1 MTATQVAGSFRDPGG
16 FVFTVDGVIHRQVN
30 ERARDDYDLLHSSG
44 LYDALVER
52 HLLVSHEEVDVPAPR
67 PGAHRVIRPQQIPF
81 VSYPYEW
88 CFGQLKDAALATL
101 AIQELALD
109 HGMTLRDASAYNIQL
124 LDGRPV
130 LIDTLSFGPRRD
142 GEPWVAYRQFCQ
154 HFLAP
159 LALMALVDVRLG
171 QLSRVHLDGI
181 PLDLASTLL
190 PGATKLRPGLGVHIH
205 AHARSQQRHAG
216 AAGSGGA
223 ASSGKAVSERA
234 LRGLVDNL
242 RATVTRLEWSPPASE
257 WRDYYAGDSYSDDA
271 FARKGELV
279 GAMVERVAPRT
290 VWDLG
295 ANTGYFSRIA
305 AAAGAHTVAF
315 DIDPSA
321 VQLNY
326 DEVKKDGDTRVVPL
340 VLDLTNPSPAIGW
353 ANAERATVAERGPVD
368 LVLALALIHHLA
380 ISNNVP
386 LERIAA
392 FFGELAPALV
402 IEFVPK
408 TDAKVR
414 TLLASREDIFDDY
427 TQDSFEAAFGTVFDV
442 EERRAVP
449 GSERTLYLLRRR

>member
-1 MTATQVAGSFRDPGG
+1 MTSTQVAGSFRDPGG
-16 FVFTVDGVIHRQVN
+16 FVFIVDGVVHRQVN
-30 ERARDDYDLLHSSG
+30 ERARDDYDLLHTSG

-52 HLLVSHEEVDVPAPR
+52 RLLVAHEEVDVPAPR
-67 PGAHRVIRPQQIPF
+67 PGAYRVIRPQQIPF

-101 AIQELALD
+101 DIQLLALD
-109 HGMTLRDASAYNIQL
+109 HGMTLRDASAYNIQFL
-124 LDGRPV
+124 EGRPV

-171 QLSRVHLDGI
+171 QLARVHIDGI

-190 PGATKLRPGLGVHIH
+190 PGATRLRPGLGVHIH
-205 AHARSQQRHAG
+205 AHARSQQRPAG
-216 AAGSGGA
+216 D
-223 ASSGKAVSERA
+223 ASRGRSPPPAKAVSDRA

-242 RATVTRLEWSPPASE
+242 RATVSRLEWWPPATE
-257 WRDYYAGDSYSDDA
+257 WRDYYAGDSYSEEA

-279 GAMVERVAPRT
+279 AAMVERVAPRS

-295 ANTGYFSRIA
+295 ANTGHFSRIA
-305 AAAGAHTVAF
+305 AAGGAHTVAF
-315 DIDPSA
+315 DIDPAA
-321 VQLNY
+321 VQLGY
-326 DEVKKDGDTRVVPL
+326 DEVKKHGDTRILPL

-353 ANAERATVAERGPVD
+353 ANAERATLAQRGPVD

-386 LERIAA
+386 LGRIAA
-392 FFGELAPALV
+392 YFAELAPALV

-408 TDAKVR
+408 SDAKVR

-427 TQDSFEAAFGTVFDV
+427 TQDGFEAAFSALYDI
-442 EERRAVP
+442 EDRQPVP

>member
-1 MTATQVAGSFRDPGG
+1 VTSTQVAGSFRDPGG
-16 FVFTVDGVIHRQVN
+16 FVFIVDGVVHRQVN
-30 ERARDDYDLLHSSG
+30 ERARDDYDLLHTSG

-52 HLLVSHEEVDVPAPR
+52 RLLVAHEEVDVPAPR
-67 PGAHRVIRPQQIPF
+67 PGAYRVIRPQQIPF

-101 AIQELALD
+101 DIQLLALD
-109 HGMTLRDASAYNIQL
+109 HGMTLRDASAYNIQFL
-124 LDGRPV
+124 EGRPV

-171 QLSRVHLDGI
+171 QLARVHIDGI

-190 PGATKLRPGLGVHIH
+190 PGATRLRPGLGVHIH

-216 AAGSGGA
+216 D
-223 ASSGKAVSERA
+223 ASRGRSPAPAKAVSDRA

-242 RATVTRLEWSPPASE
+242 RATVSRLEWWPPATE
-257 WRDYYAGDSYSDDA
+257 WRDYYAGDSYSEEA

-279 GAMVERVAPRT
+279 AAMVERVAPRS

-295 ANTGYFSRIA
+295 ANTGHFSRIA
-305 AAAGAHTVAF
+305 AAGGAHTVAF
-315 DIDPSA
+315 DIDPAA
-321 VQLNY
+321 VQLGY
-326 DEVKKDGDTRVVPL
+326 DEVKKHGDTRILPL

-353 ANAERATVAERGPVD
+353 ANAERATLAQRGPVD

-386 LERIAA
+386 LGRIAA
-392 FFGELAPALV
+392 YFAELAPALV

-408 TDAKVR
+408 SDAKVR

-427 TQDSFEAAFGTVFDV
+427 TQDGFEAAFSALYDI
-442 EERRAVP
+442 EDRQPVP